1 MSNQLLNKLKGIETS
16 RASLENLLKE
26 KEIDIGNSKSLPSLV
41 AQVSKLKNPNW
52 TESSEK
58 WGGLTEEE
66 TPVDYYKGDDDW
78 KDLIDIDSIIEE
90 YDSTSY
96 QGAVFMLFRV
106 SANPNDSWSSSYL
119 DGFTAYRFSDT
130 KTVSTSLA
138 HTWDADQDIIAENGE
153 RFRWII
159 CFTSSTS
166 CVGIWS
172 AQYLVPE
179 AVVYYKG
186 QFRGC
191 TLLNQSTSNYYL
203 DKYSDETSTST
214 TSYYPNGDSVN
225 YNSPKY
231 FEIKEGV
238 TCDVVAGSPNS
249 VYSVKTVIINGIV
262 RSTIYL
268 GVCPDLRYF
277 IYTNQVTP
285 KMRVCLPR
293 SIQATENDKCY
304 IKFNYP
310 IVLRDA
316 SNANG
321 DGSSGFGIGNFMYN
335 NYTNIYLNDISNLY
349 RNNFSNNSNCN
360 IKIEN
365 ILNGGTSTNTT
376 TFGYNKN
383 CNIDIAEIYAVGA
396 NCFDFCKDTNIKIG
410 TIWGGIGNFAF
421 RYCNKMN
428 NDIICKS
435 KSSTTYSLGYQPFYG
450 TNIKVVDMSESRIIN
465 LSTYGSISPML
476 TDSQYNY
483 YGQFSFANNPTIEV
497 VKLSNYIT
505 DIPNYSFSYMT
516 NLKEFDMGSSVT
528 NIGNYVFY
536 HCENLETIICS
547 PTLQTIDEYCFAYC
561 SALNTIDLGKQI
573 TKIPKYCFQ
582 HCASLKNI
590 FLPDSL
596 TTFGDYCFQYC
607 TSLKTITLP
616 NELTILPNYCFQY
629 CSSLETINTT
639 GTITNIGNYC
649 FSYCSNLK
657 NIFDFAGVVTIG
669 PYAFEY
675 CKSLTLK
682 LNNLSGIVSNNALKN
697 TWSYIICDTNYDIVS
712 NLYLWGAKWDNQ
724 GVLNFLYSLP
734 TREEKSDYTIYFG
747 YSYPAYCTGNNTPTN
762 NIYQYIKNKYVIEQ
776 DGKLVYTE
784 STTEGAK
791 TINDYVTD
799 KNWVLA

>member
-66 TPVDYYKGDDDW
+66 TPIDYYKGDDDW
-78 KDLIDIDSIIEE
+78 KDLIDIDSIIDE

-106 SANPNDSWSSSYL
+106 SANPDDSWSSSYL

-138 HTWDADQDIIAENGE
+138 HTWDADQDIVAENGE
-153 RFRWII
+153 RFRWVI
-159 CFTSSTS
+159 CFTSSTT
-166 CVGIWS
+166 CTGAWV

-191 TLLNQSTSNYYL
+191 TLSNYYSGQYYL
-203 DKYSDETSTST
+203 SHYSDSSSDSTNDFYISGA
-214 TSYYPNGDSVN
+214 TSYY
-225 YNSPKY
+225 YNTPKY

-238 TCDVVAGSPNS
+238 ICDVVTGSPNS
-249 VYSVKTVIINGIV
+249 VYSVKTVIINGVV

-268 GVCPDLRYF
+268 GICPDLRYF

-285 KMRVCLPR
+285 EMRVCLPKN
-293 SIQATENDKCY
+293 IQATENDKCY

-310 IVLRDA
+310 IVLRGTYNYSGSD
-316 SNANG
+316 SN
-321 DGSSGFGIGNFMYN
+321 GFGIGNFMYN

-349 RNNFSNNSNCN
+349 RFNFSDNNNCN
-360 IKIEN
+360 IKIKN
-365 ILNGGTSTNTT
+365 ILNGNTSTDTT

-383 CNIDIAEIYAVGA
+383 CNIDIEEIYAVGG
-396 NCFDFCKDTNIKIG
+396 NCFDFCKNTNIKIG
-410 TIWGGIGNFAF
+410 TVWGGIGNFAF

-428 NDIICKS
+428 TDIICKS
-435 KSSTTYSLGYQPFYG
+435 KSSTTYSVGVQPFYG
-450 TNIKVVDMSESRIIN
+450 TNIKVIDMSESRITSIAN
-465 LSTYGSISPML
+465 DGSSPRVS
-476 TDSQYNY
+476 DSQYQNY
-483 YGQFSFANNPTIEV
+483 QRFSFANNPTIEV
-497 VKLSNYIT
+497 IRLSNYIT
-505 DIPNYSFSYMT
+505 SIGDYEFSYMT
-516 NLKEFDMGSSVT
+516 NLKEFYMGNNVT
-528 NIGNYVFY
+528 SLGTYAFT
-536 HCENLETIICS
+536 HCEKLETLICS
-547 PTLQTIDEYCFAYC
+547 NTLQSIGGYAFSYC
-561 SALNTIDLGKQI
+561 SSLKTIDLGKQI
-573 TKIPKYCFQ
+573 TKIPEYCFQ
-582 HCASLKNI
+582 YCTSLENVV
-590 FLPDSL
+590 LPDSL
-596 TTFGDYCFQYC
+596 TTFGDYCFLYC

-616 NELTILPNYCFQY
+616 NELTILPKYCFQY
-629 CSSLETINTT
+629 CSSLETISTT
-639 GTITNIGNYC
+639 GTITNIGSYC

-669 PYAFEY
+669 QYAFEY
-675 CKSLTLK
+675 CKSLILK
-682 LNNLSGIVSNNALKN
+682 LNDLSGIVSNSALRY
-697 TWSYIICDTNYDIVS
+697 TWSYIICDTNFDIVS

-734 TREEKSDYTIYFG
+734 TREEKSDYTIYLG
-747 YSYPAYCTGNNTPTN
+747 YSYPAYYTRDDTPAN
-762 NIYQYIKNKYVIEQ
+762 SIYKRIKNKYVIEQ
-776 DGKLVYTE
+776 DGKLIYTE

-791 TINDYVTD
+791 TINDYVTG

>member
-78 KDLIDIDSIIEE
+78 KDLIDIDSIIDE

-106 SANPNDSWSSSYL
+106 SANPDDSWSSSYL

-138 HTWDADQDIIAENGE
+138 HTWDADQDIVAENGE

-159 CFTSSTS
+159 CFTSSTT
-166 CVGIWS
+166 CTGAWV

-191 TLLNQSTSNYYL
+191 TLSNYNSGQYYL
-203 DKYSDETSTST
+203 SRYSDPSSDSTNDFYISGA
-214 TSYYPNGDSVN
+214 TSYY
-225 YNSPKY
+225 YNTPKY

-238 TCDVVAGSPNS
+238 ICDVVTGSPNT

-268 GVCPDLRYF
+268 GICPDLRYF

-285 KMRVCLPR
+285 EMRVCLPKN
-293 SIQATENDKCY
+293 IQATENDKCY

-310 IVLRDA
+310 IVLRGTYNYSGSD
-316 SNANG
+316 SN
-321 DGSSGFGIGNFMYN
+321 GFGIGNFMYN

-349 RNNFSNNSNCN
+349 RFNFSDNNNCN
-360 IKIEN
+360 IKIKN
-365 ILNGGTSTNTT
+365 ILNGNTSTDTT

-383 CNIDIAEIYAVGA
+383 CNIDIEEIYAVGG
-396 NCFDFCKDTNIKIG
+396 NCFDFCKNTNIKIG
-410 TIWGGIGNFAF
+410 TVWGGIGNFAF

-428 NDIICKS
+428 TDIICKS
-435 KSSTTYSLGYQPFYG
+435 KSSTTYSVGVQPFYG
-450 TNIKVVDMSESRIIN
+450 TNIKVIDMSESRITSIAN
-465 LSTYGSISPML
+465 DGSSPRVS
-476 TDSQYNY
+476 DSQYQNY
-483 YGQFSFANNPTIEV
+483 QRFSFANNPTIEV
-497 VKLSNYIT
+497 IRLSNYIT
-505 DIPNYSFSYMT
+505 SIGDYEFSYMT
-516 NLKEFDMGSSVT
+516 NLKEFYMGNNVT
-528 NIGNYVFY
+528 SLGTYAFT
-536 HCENLETIICS
+536 HCEKLETLICS
-547 PTLQTIDEYCFAYC
+547 NTLQSIGGYAFSYC
-561 SALNTIDLGKQI
+561 SSLKTIDLGKQI
-573 TKIPKYCFQ
+573 TKIPEYCFQ
-582 HCASLKNI
+582 YCTSLENVV
-590 FLPDSL
+590 LPDSL
-596 TTFGDYCFQYC
+596 TTFGDYCFLYC

-616 NELTILPNYCFQY
+616 NELTILPKYCFQY
-629 CSSLETINTT
+629 CSSLETISTT
-639 GTITNIGNYC
+639 GTITNIGSYC
-649 FSYCSNLK
+649 FSYCSSLK

-669 PYAFEY
+669 QYAFEF

-682 LNNLSGIVSNNALKN
+682 LNDLSGIVSGNALRN
-697 TWSYIICDTNYDIVS
+697 TWSYIICDTNFDIVS

-734 TREEKSDYTIYFG
+734 TRKTTSSYTIYMG
-747 YSYPAYCTGNNTPTN
+747 YSYPAYYTSNTAPTN
-762 NIYQYIKNKYVIEQ
+762 SVYQYIKNKYVIEQ

-791 TINDYVTD
+791 TINDYVTG